1 MGQML
6 RVVMVA
12 GLVGVALSGCA
23 TRNWVRDVVAK
34 RSGEIDQRVNTVDA
48 RTGQLE
54 GRAGQ
59 QDQKIEKVEGR
70 VTEESQRV
78 DGRMKTLEGSVNET
92 GETARAARS
101 RADAAYTRADET
113 DARLTRLW
121 DKRRSRNVVESV
133 QVQFGFNKSELDD
146 RAQTALAAIVKDLR
160 DNERL
165 SVDLE
170 GFTDPSGPR
179 DYNVQLSQRRVDAVR
194 RYLVEQGVPQ
204 PRIHGTGLGPL
215 VKTGNP
221 EPAAQKRRVT
231 LHVMVDAD

>member
-23 TRNWVRDVVAK
+23 TRNWVREEVAK
-34 RSGEIDQRVNTVDA
+34 SSGQVDQRVTTVDQRVTTVEA
-48 RTGQLE
+48 RTGQ
-54 GRAGQ
+54 
-59 QDQKIEKVEGR
+59 QDQRMQKMEGQAA
-70 VTEESQRV
+70 EESQRV
-78 DGRMKTLEGSVNET
+78 DGRMKTLEASVNET

-113 DARLTRLW
+113 DARMTRLW

-133 QVQFGFNKSELDD
+133 QVQFGFNKAELDD
-146 RAQTALAAIVKDLR
+146 RAQSALAAVVKDLR
-160 DNERL
+160 ENERL

-204 PRIHGTGLGPL
+204 PRINGIGLGPV
-215 VKTGNP
+215 VKAGNA

-231 LHVMVDAD
+231 LNVMVDAD